1 MHPDSVTLRVGVV
14 DQTISGWTAAGVYSR
29 MVLRSLEAA
38 NRPSTVHLCF
48 FTSQETKAFFAD
60 DSSIQTI
67 KLEAADYLPAERQI
81 RRLLR
86 IAEKAG
92 PIRGEY
98 RVRKLLGISSAADV
112 FASAEKNRVDVL
124 LPLLDIPPWKISP
137 RTIGWIPDFQHVY
150 LPGLFSKSD
159 LDQRD
164 STFQRVAERATVVML
179 SSMAAYED
187 FAAFAPAHAKKGRV
201 ISFPSLLAFDS
212 VSGDPIETR
221 SRFNLPEKF
230 ALVANQ
236 FWSHKNH
243 ALVVQALAALKN
255 SEPAIPVV
263 MTGLP
268 ADHRDPTNK
277 AFSSLLQLIA
287 VADLHERVRIL
298 GLVSYQ
304 DLINLMR
311 AAALVINPSRF
322 EGWSTV
328 VQDAKALGRP
338 LLCSDIKVHREQA
351 PDCLGFFSPDDPEG
365 LASLLKS
372 KWPELTPGPDKAAEE
387 NSLLRER
394 SFASAHGRA
403 LIELCSEAALEF
415 RT

>member
-1 MHPDSVTLRVGVV
+1 MNPDSVTLRVGVV

-29 MVLRSLEAA
+29 MILRSLEAA
-38 NRPSTVHLCF
+38 NRPPAIQLCF
-48 FTSQETKAFFAD
+48 FTSQEISARSAD
-60 DSSIQTI
+60 DSPVQTI
-67 KLEAADYLPAERQI
+67 KLESNDYLPAERQI

-92 PIRGEY
+92 PIRGEF
-98 RVRKLLGISSAADV
+98 RVRKLLGIASAADV
-112 FASAEKNRVDVL
+112 FASAEKNKIDVL

-137 RTIGWIPDFQHVY
+137 GTIGWIPDFQHIY
-150 LPGLFSKSD
+150 LPGLFNKAD

-164 STFQRVAERATVVML
+164 STFQRVAERASLVML
-179 SSMAAYED
+179 SSKAAYDD
-187 FAAFAPAHAKKGRV
+187 FAAFAPAHAKKARV

-212 VSGDPIETR
+212 LSGEPAETR

-243 ALVVQALAALKN
+243 ALVVKALASLK
-255 SEPAIPVV
+255 SFDPTISVV

-277 AFSSLLQLIA
+277 AFSSLLQTIA
-287 VADLHERVRIL
+287 TAGLHEQIRIL
-298 GLVSYQ
+298 GLVSYH

-311 AAALVINPSRF
+311 AAALVIQPSRF

-338 LLCSDIKVHREQA
+338 LLCSDIPVHREQA
-351 PDCLGFFSPDDPEG
+351 TNCLGFFSTDDPEG

-372 KWPELTPGPDKAAEE
+372 KWSELTAGPDVAAEE
-387 NSLLRER
+387 RSLAHER
-394 SFASAHGRA
+394 SFASAHGQA
-403 LIELCSEAALEF
+403 LIDLCTEAAL
-415 RT
+415 